1 MRLVYLRK
9 IKKANMSGFERMRA
23 RMRYEVRE
31 RWRNDAGPLKGL
43 EKDLYFYTE

>member
-9 IKKANMSGFERMRA
+9 IKKVNTSRFERMRA

-31 RWRNDAGPLKGL
+31 IWRDVPGPCKHL
-43 EKDLYFYTE
+43 EKDLHFYTE

>member
-9 IKKANMSGFERMRA
+9 VKKANTSRFERMRA

-31 RWRNDAGPLKGL
+31 IWRDIPGLYKGL